1 MLRAFSMLVADV
13 SNAALYHTLILA
25 ALLLLRPVTVRLL
38 TPQQRVVLWG
48 VGLIPGPLLRL
59 TWLKLLPVTF
69 RDLIIPRTAEWMDL
83 PIPAY
88 LPEYQGAGEYLAV
101 LPGGGTVSLELTD
114 AALGVFG
121 AVWLAG
127 MYLLLRY
134 MAQKGRELLSP
145 ALKGRLLCGENSPLL
160 EVVPAGWR
168 EQVVVCTAEGF
179 PTSFVE
185 SVGLIKGYKVGYVIC
200 LQQELSPERQRLV
213 LTHEMGHIMLGHCI
227 IKGLLTVMLLINWW
241 NPVVWMT
248 FRAVCRDLELAC
260 DQRTLQGLSPEERQE
275 YLRTLVEMGS
285 GRRMWEAPLCFG
297 ESDTAARVK
306 AALAWKK
313 WAMPRYAA
321 SCLLAVF
328 LCLFFLGGPVVR
340 DLPGEMEASWQ
351 EALHDYAA
359 QEPCLQAWEARSW
372 WGEEAWLL
380 VQEEDGSWCRRTF
393 RYERTGM
400 GHGWYCKRGSTV
412 EDPDLEGWDRVK

>member
-227 IKGLLTVMLLINWW
+227 IKGLLTVMEPRRLD
-241 NPVVWMT
+241 
-248 FRAVCRDLELAC
+248 DLS
-260 DQRTLQGLSPEERQE
+260 GGMP
-275 YLRTLVEMGS
+275 GS
-285 GRRMWEAPLCFG
+285 GAGLRPADPAGPLSRG
-297 ESDTAARVK
+297 AAGVSQNTGGDGQR
-306 AALAWKK
+306 AAD
-313 WAMPRYAA
+313 
-321 SCLLAVF
+321 V
-328 LCLFFLGGPVVR
+328 GGPSVLRGERHRGAGEGGVGVEKVGHAPVR
-340 DLPGEMEASWQ
+340 GLLPAGSLPLPFLPGRACGPGPARGDGGQ
-351 EALHDYAA
+351 LAGGAA
-359 QEPCLQAWEARSW
+359 
-372 WGEEAWLL
+372 
-380 VQEEDGSWCRRTF
+380 
-393 RYERTGM
+393 
-400 GHGWYCKRGSTV
+400 
-412 EDPDLEGWDRVK
+412 